1 MAFWSN
7 WSDGKKWLMGIL
19 SALIIVAVIGSAREI
34 LQPGDS
40 RQPEER
46 PSETPVA
53 PAPSPDQVAEL
64 NESSAHVVAIESPPP
79 QPLPLQCKEV
89 TIPAERFEPEP
100 ESENVIVSADTPRR
114 GMIRTASPSASGP
127 TRIAY
132 RFSAV
137 PCEYELKVTYA
148 YGDDPRPVTVQI
160 NESVVATR
168 ALAEPTGGYELGN
181 VRDAVVV
188 GRARLKNENSLVIST
203 AGSRPHILRLAFEP
217 IDQ

>member
-7 WSDGKKWLMGIL
+7 WPDGKKWLMGIL
-19 SALIIVAVIGSAREI
+19 SALIIAAIIGGAREI
-34 LQPGDS
+34 LKPGNSLQPG
-40 RQPEER
+40 ER
-46 PSETPVA
+46 PGETPVG
-53 PAPSPDQVAEL
+53 PGPEPIAE
-64 NESSAHVVAIESPPP
+64 
-79 QPLPLQCKEV
+79 QKCKEV

-114 GMIRTASPSASGP
+114 GLIRTASPSGAGP
-127 TRIAY
+127 TRVTY

-148 YGDDPRPVTVQI
+148 SGDTLPRPVTVQL
-160 NESVVATR
+160 NERVVATGV
-168 ALAEPTGGYELGN
+168 LAEPTGGYELGN

-188 GRARLKNENSLVIST
+188 GRARLKNENRLVIST
-203 AGSRPHILRLAFEP
+203 AGPIPHILRLLFEP